1 MSRVFCL
8 SDRPN
13 FLTES
18 IVVSVSICEIAYTVS
33 QETIHGFTNK
43 SVVGEPTTTTTV
55 RAMNKKQILLEI
67 NVAIAAMLD
76 SN

>member
-1 MSRVFCL
+1 MCIRDS
-8 SDRPN
+8 PN

-43 SVVGEPTTTTTV
+43 PVVGEPTTTTTV
-55 RAMNKKQILLEI
+55 RAMNKNQVLLEI
-67 NVAIAAMLD
+67 NAAIAAMLD